1 VHGQQ
6 SLMTMTLTS
15 LALLRIVAVW
25 LSRPQNDLI
34 IAGAAAAACYLNKP
48 EAVLVSHNKV

>member
-1 VHGQQ
+1 
-6 SLMTMTLTS
+6 MTMTLTS